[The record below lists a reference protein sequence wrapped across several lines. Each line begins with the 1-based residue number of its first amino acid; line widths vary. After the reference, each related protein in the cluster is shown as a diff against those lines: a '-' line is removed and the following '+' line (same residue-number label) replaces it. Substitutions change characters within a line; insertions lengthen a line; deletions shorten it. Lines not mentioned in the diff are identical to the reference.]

1 MSANAMNSGARI
13 SGASVVKLARG
24 VRLHEDPVRGQMV
37 LLAPERAMALDDI
50 AVAIVEAL
58 DGKRNLDRIVADFA
72 AKFDAPAAEIAGDV
86 RAFVQE
92 LAIRRLL
99 EIVA

>member
-1 MSANAMNSGARI
+1 MSADTPAI

-50 AVAIVEAL
+50 AVAIVQAL
-58 DGKRNLDRIVADFA
+58 DGKRSLDRIAGDFA
-72 AKFDAPAAEIAGDV
+72 AKFDAPVAEIAGDV
-86 RAFVQE
+86 RAFAQE

-99 EIVA
+99 EIVE